1 MIRRSLRLAA
11 CNLAVVFFL
20 PVQPSWAATGG
31 PTSTVSYAGQQVVR
45 LTARNQEEVDLL
57 LNLNVDVWECF
68 GPGIGTLEAR
78 VTPEQLK
85 TLADRGIPFEI
96 LVSDLQSV
104 VDAERENIARARES
118 TNGDWFQNFKS
129 DDEINDYLDALAKQF
144 PDLTEPGIIGQSL
157 EGRDIR
163 MLRVTGPDTEEN
175 PRDTRPAFVIDGTQH
190 AREWIAPMTV
200 MFAIDS
206 LLRQYTKDPRIQA
219 VVDGVD
225 FYFVPVVNP
234 DGYEYTWTTYRYW
247 RKNRRAN
254 DGYFCDAQ
262 PSFGVDLNRNWSVGW
277 GGNNGSSNNR
287 CSEIYRGTDAWSE
300 PEVVAVRDMTEFVSG
315 RIGGLGAYLDFHSFG
330 LRVLSP
336 WMYTT
341 MAPPDGDFLNTYG
354 QLVSDAIFSV
364 HGVYYRPG
372 QGSHTLYIASGTAQ
386 DWAYGE
392 LGTAAWG
399 IELRGNDF
407 ILPPAQ
413 IIPTGEE
420 NLEGI
425 LQLCEALLLGGG

>member
-1 MIRRSLRLAA
+1 MIRPSLRLAV

-20 PVQPSWAATGG
+20 PIQPSWAATGG

-57 LNLNVDVWECF
+57 LELNVDVWDCF

-78 VTPEQLK
+78 VTAEQLK
-85 TLADRGIPFEI
+85 VLADRGIPFEI

-104 VDAERENIARARES
+104 VDAERESIAHARES
-118 TNGDWFQNFKS
+118 ANGDWFQNFKS
-129 DDEINDYLDALAKQF
+129 DDEINAYLDALAEQF

-163 MLRVTGPDTEEN
+163 LLRVTGPDTKEN
-175 PRDTRPAFVIDGTQH
+175 PRDARPAFVIDGTQH

-200 MFAIDS
+200 IFAIDS
-206 LLRQYTKDPRIQA
+206 LLRQYESDPRIQA

-225 FYFVPVVNP
+225 FYFVPMVNP
-234 DGYEYTWTTYRYW
+234 DGYEFTWTTDRYW
-247 RKNRRAN
+247 RKNRRDN
-254 DGYFCDAQ
+254 NGHCGVQ

-277 GGNNGSSNNR
+277 GGPGSDSNP
-287 CSEIYRGTDAWSE
+287 CSDIYHGTDPWSE
-300 PEVVAVRDMTEFVSG
+300 PEVVAVRDMTEFVTG

-330 LRVLSP
+330 QLVLSP
-336 WMYTT
+336 WMYTST
-341 MAPPDGDFLNTYG
+341 PPPDAVFLNAYG
-354 QLVSDAIFSV
+354 RLVSDAIFSV
-364 HGVYYRPG
+364 HGVRYRAG
-372 QGSHTLYIASGTAQ
+372 QGSEILYIAAGTAH

-392 LGTAAWG
+392 VGAAAWG

-407 ILPPAQ
+407 VLPPGQ

-420 NLEGI
+420 NFEGI